1 MKQQAA
7 HSHEDK
13 LLDFAYGELPEAEAR
28 SVETHLAGCARCA
41 GSLESIRGVRRTM
54 SLLET
59 EPAPDSGMES
69 LLAYAQQTARRIQA
83 GPSAP
88 PSRWRAWVFGLAG
101 AASLVVVG
109 IVGTTVSKE
118 FSPQAVIQQKA
129 QVSTP
134 APAEEPE
141 PVRAEPAS
149 EGLAAGAASNT
160 LAERATRVTP
170 TVPPQRGRVVSDKE
184 GQLAD
189 GREAELDVGRLGER
203 AKRDVS
209 RRGSLDGLNDDQD
222 MTQGGRNLGGLGAGM
237 TTGGASSAPE
247 PLRAPPAVTKEER
260 RQLENLS
267 NYRDSRTAM
276 SAPPPPP
283 PARPSPDSSPP
294 KDAEQKVAASRISMG
309 KGAAAPAGAAMDE
322 DRYESSAYR
331 KKAEAQ
337 EAEESGADDQA
348 QAAPAEPM
356 AQAPMESAPV
366 AAEAP
371 MPRKSAPTPP
381 QAPPTTRS
389 AASAEKPSPK
399 KKLSSL
405 SATDYERL
413 ANRSRAAGQ
422 PKEEIRYLWE
432 AVGRT
437 TAGGQQIGLLSR
449 LCELEVSAEMYQPQ
463 SCHRLITDY
472 PRHNAGLLAKKRLQA
487 QEQQMQRK

>member
-28 SVETHLAGCARCA
+28 SVEAHLAGCTRCA

-59 EPAPDSGMES
+59 EPAPDAGMDS

-83 GPSAP
+83 GPASP

-129 QVSTP
+129 QVATAAQEEAP
-134 APAEEPE
+134 AP
-141 PVRAEPAS
+141 VQAEPAS
-149 EGLAAGAASNT
+149 EGIAAGAASNT

-184 GQLAD
+184 EQFGD

-209 RRGSLDGLNDDQD
+209 RRGSLDSLNDDQD
-222 MTQGGRNLGGLGAGM
+222 LTQGGRNLGGMGAGM
-237 TTGGASSAPE
+237 TTGGASRAPE
-247 PLRAPPAVTKEER
+247 SPKAAPSPSKEER
-260 RQLENLS
+260 NEPESVS

-283 PARPSPDSSPP
+283 AKPRADSSPP
-294 KDAEQKVAASRISMG
+294 KDAEQKVTASRISMG
-309 KGAAAPAGAAMDE
+309 KGASAPAGA
-322 DRYESSAYR
+322 SNAYR
-331 KKAEAQ
+331 KAEPQDAEPQ
-337 EAEESGADDQA
+337 EAEESGADDLA
-348 QAAPAEPM
+348 QAAPAEAM
-356 AQAPMESAPV
+356 AQAPMASAPV
-366 AAEAP
+366 VVEAP
-371 MPRKSAPTPP
+371 LPRQSGPTPP
-381 QAPPTTRS
+381 QAPPSTRS
-389 AASAEKPSPK
+389 AASAEKPSAK

-413 ANRSRAAGQ
+413 ADRSRAAGQ
-422 PKEEIRYLWE
+422 LKEEIRYLWE

-437 TAGGQQIGLLSR
+437 SAGGQQIGLLSR

>member
-1 MKQQAA
+1 MKQQVA

-28 SVETHLAGCARCA
+28 SVETHLAGCTRCA

-59 EPAPDSGMES
+59 EPAPDAGMES

-83 GPSAP
+83 GPASP

-118 FSPQAVIQQKA
+118 FSPQAVIEQKA
-129 QVSTP
+129 QVAS
-134 APAEEPE
+134 AAKEERPE
-141 PVRAEPAS
+141 PVQAEPAS
-149 EGLAAGAASNT
+149 EGIAAGAASNT

-184 GQLAD
+184 GAFGD
-189 GREAELDVGRLGER
+189 EREQELDMGRLGER
-203 AKRDVS
+203 AKREVS
-209 RRGSLDGLNDDQD
+209 RRGSLDSVNDDQD
-222 MTQGGRNLGGLGAGM
+222 LTQGGRNLGGLGSGM
-237 TTGGASSAPE
+237 TGGTGSGSGSAP
-247 PLRAPPAVTKEER
+247 PPPQAAPAPSKEL
-260 RQLENLS
+260 LEEFA
-267 NYRDSRTAM
+267 NYRDARTTK

-283 PARPSPDSSPP
+283 PAKPRADTSSP
-294 KDAEQKVAASRISMG
+294 KDAEQKVIASRISMG
-309 KGAAAPAGAAMDE
+309 KGAAAPAGAAVDG
-322 DRYESSAYR
+322 DRYESDAYR
-331 KKAEAQ
+331 KAEVQ
-337 EAEESGADDQA
+337 EAEESSADDQA
-348 QAAPAEPM
+348 QPAPAEPM

-366 AAEAP
+366 AAAAP
-371 MPRKSAPTPP
+371 LPRQEGPKPP

-389 AASAEKPSPK
+389 AASGEKQAPK

-405 SATDYERL
+405 DANDYERL
-413 ANRSRAAGQ
+413 ADRSRAAGQ
-422 PKEEIRYLWE
+422 LKEEIRYLWE

-437 TAGGQQIGLLSR
+437 SAGGQQIGLLSR